1 MRKGGGIVELF
12 FTMDFDKFIIIVRMD
27 RQNSKIVHKVTR
39 NFYKDETITRDDI
52 KRIFLK
58 IDQLP
63 VTNDFKS
70 KIERIMI
77 DVLVAEQEIQSFPD
91 IFLEINRTDL
101 QAFLLDQLARTK
113 PILNKNRL

>member
-1 MRKGGGIVELF
+1 MQLF

-27 RQNSKIVHKVTR
+27 KQNSKIIHKVSR
-39 NFYKDETITRDDI
+39 NFYKDETITRDDL
-52 KRIFLK
+52 KRIFIK

-70 KIERIMI
+70 KIERLMI
-77 DVLVAEQEIQSFPD
+77 DVLVAEHEIQSFPD

-101 QAFLLDQLARTK
+101 QAFLMDRMGNTKQDQM
-113 PILNKNRL
+113 RL

>member
-1 MRKGGGIVELF
+1 MQLS
-12 FTMDFDKFIIIVRMD
+12 FTMDFDKFIIIVYMNQHNNR
-27 RQNSKIVHKVTR
+27 IVQRIVR

-63 VTNDFKS
+63 VTKDFKS
-70 KIERIMI
+70 KIELIMI
-77 DVLVAEQEIQSFPD
+77 DVLVAEYAIQNYQD

-101 QAFLLDQLARTK
+101 QAFFIDRVAKTRPK
-113 PILNKNRL
+113 LNKIRL

>member
-1 MRKGGGIVELF
+1 MQLS
-12 FTMDFDKFIIIVRMD
+12 FTMDFDKFIIIVHMD
-27 RQNSKIVHKVTR
+27 RYNSRIVHMVKR
-39 NFYKDETITRDDI
+39 NFFKDETISRDDI

-77 DVLVAEQEIQSFPD
+77 DVLVAEHEIQSFSD
-91 IFLEINRTDL
+91 IFLELNRTDL
-101 QAFLLDQLARTK
+101 QAFLLDQISRTK
-113 PILNKNRL
+113 HDPMKKRL

>member
-1 MRKGGGIVELF
+1 MQLF

-27 RQNSKIVHKVTR
+27 KQNSKIIHKFTR
-39 NFYKDETITRDDI
+39 NFYKDETITRGDI

-63 VTNDFKS
+63 VTSDFKS
-70 KIERIMI
+70 KIELLII
-77 DVLVAEQEIQSFPD
+77 DVLVAEHEIQSFPD

-101 QAFLLDQLARTK
+101 QAFLMDRMGKTK
-113 PILNKNRL
+113 QNQMRL